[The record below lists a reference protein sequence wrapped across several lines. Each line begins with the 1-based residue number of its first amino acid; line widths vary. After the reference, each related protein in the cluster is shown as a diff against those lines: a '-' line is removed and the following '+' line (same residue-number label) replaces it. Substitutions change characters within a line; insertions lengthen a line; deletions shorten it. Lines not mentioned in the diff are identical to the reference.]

1 MTRRLLSSGAGFL
14 PPVAR
19 PLLAEQTMACS
30 HGPATAAD
38 MARGQSVAARNAKR
52 TKPSLQSLR
61 ETGVLWL
68 ASDSAPRKG
77 SVVRSIETP
86 QVAQPEG
93 QEPGPKY
100 APCLDAACLLQCLY
114 LADRCD
120 RNCAGCA
127 ATATARREGAPL
139 AGKGA
144 AERGRQSAQHPDG
157 NHGDN
162 EPTHRHDTQ

>member
-1 MTRRLLSSGAGFL
+1 MTRRLLHSGAGFL

-19 PLLAEQTMACS
+19 PLLAEQTVACS

-68 ASDSAPRKG
+68 ASDSTPR
-77 SVVRSIETP
+77 
-86 QVAQPEG
+86 
-93 QEPGPKY
+93 
-100 APCLDAACLLQCLY
+100 LDAACLLQCLY

-144 AERGRQSAQHPDG
+144 AESGRQSAQHPDG

-162 EPTHRHDTQ
+162 EPTHRYDSQ